1 MIRAVI
7 IFLLVMVVIAW
18 VGRLLGYR
26 LPGPSA
32 ARRLRPPSG
41 RPPSSR
47 PPAPV
52 LCIHCGTPIPGGG
65 TCPCGGSHRK
75 A

>member
-18 VGRLLGYR
+18 VGRMLGYR
-26 LPGPSA
+26 LPGAPKPP
-32 ARRLRPPSG
+32 RLRPPSN
-41 RPPSSR
+41 R

-65 TCPCGGSHRK
+65 TCPCGGSNRK
-75 A
+75 G